1 MPNIQHPHHIHAF
14 RILLLGVLL
23 IAVSIVKIDA
33 NALPGLTKPS
43 VLAYATS
50 ISRGDLF
57 AAANASRAA
66 NGMGGFG
73 LNGQLNNSAQAKA
86 QHMADGNYWAHV
98 APDGTQPWY
107 FFQAAGYNYSRAGEN
122 LAYGFS
128 TSSAT
133 NDGWM
138 NSPSHRANILG
149 DYAEVGF
156 GIVNSP
162 GFQGGENTIVVAH
175 YGTQVAYTPPPPPP
189 APAPAPA
196 APAPAQAAGSSSGG
210 SAPAPAA
217 PAAEQPQQPTDPV
230 PTPTQETTEKEPTHL
245 EEEAAAPVA
254 PIATGYIKNVSV
266 LQTISSGAVPGVAM
280 ASLVLTMVTAFG
292 YALSHRALMKHAFA
306 TGEHFVVSHP
316 TFDAF
321 ALIVALTL
329 ILTTTAARLQ

>member
-1 MPNIQHPHHIHAF
+1 
-14 RILLLGVLL
+14 LL
-23 IAVSIVKIDA
+23 IAVSIVRIDA

-50 ISRGDLF
+50 ISRGELF

-66 NGMGGFG
+66 NGLGGFS

-107 FFQAAGYNYSRAGEN
+107 FFEASGYNYSRAGEN

-128 TSSAT
+128 TSYAT

-162 GFQGGENTIVVAH
+162 SFQGGENTIVVAH
-175 YGTQVAYTPPPPPP
+175 YGTQVAYTPPPAP

-196 APAPAQAAGSSSGG
+196 APAPVPAQAAGSSSP
-210 SAPAPAA
+210 SS
-217 PAAEQPQQPTDPV
+217 QPTPASPTTQQAQELNTPV
-230 PTPTQETTEKEPTHL
+230 ANPAEETTEDKPAL
-245 EEEAAAPVA
+245 APEEAAAPIA
-254 PIATGYIKNVSV
+254 PVATGYIKNVSV
-266 LQTISSGAVPGVAM
+266 LETIRGGAIPGIAT
-280 ASLVLTMVTAFG
+280 ASLVLTVVTAFG
-292 YALSHRALMKHAFA
+292 YALSHRALMKHSFA
-306 TGEHFVVSHP
+306 TGEHFVISHP

>member
-1 MPNIQHPHHIHAF
+1 MAKTQHPHHIHAF

-50 ISRGDLF
+50 MSRGDLF

-66 NGMGGFG
+66 NGMAGFS

-86 QHMADGNYWAHV
+86 QHMADVNYWAHV

-107 FFQAAGYNYSRAGEN
+107 FFEAAGYNYSRAGEN

-128 TSSAT
+128 TSYAT

-175 YGTQVAYTPPPPPP
+175 YGTQVSYTPPPAPAPAPPPP

-196 APAPAQAAGSSSGG
+196 QAAGSSAESQPTP
-210 SAPAPAA
+210 SSPTTQQSPEPTAPVPSPTEANAEEKQTPSTEKAA
-217 PAAEQPQQPTDPV
+217 PI
-230 PTPTQETTEKEPTHL
+230 
-245 EEEAAAPVA
+245 APV
-254 PIATGYIKNVSV
+254 ATGYIKNVSV
-266 LQTISSGAVPGVAM
+266 FETLRSGAIPGVAT
-280 ASLVLTMVTAFG
+280 ASLVLTIVTAFG

-306 TGEHFVVSHP
+306 TGEHFVISHP